1 MRRHLTATGELSGYL
16 FEWLRSALFQS
27 TVPKVSMTAFVGI
40 LSERAYSDGV
50 LLYVLALWLIDFL
63 LGATRALA
71 DPEQRLDVAKARR
84 GLLRLL
90 AIPLITYAAALI
102 EMVAGS
108 VAKLFGDEVAVAMG
122 VGLGGKLVLLA
133 LVAMAWEEAISIQR
147 NGRYF
152 YRALR
157 LRFTLPWRDE
167 QRSKPDGDGN
177 DA

>member
-1 MRRHLTATGELSGYL
+1 MRRSLTGELSGYL
-16 FEWLRSALFQS
+16 FEWLRSAALQS
-27 TVPKVSMTAFVGI
+27 TVPKVSMAAFISV

-50 LLYVLALWLIDFL
+50 LFYVLGLWLIDFL
-63 LGATRALA
+63 LGALRALA
-71 DPEQRLDVAKARR
+71 DPDERLELAKARR

-102 EMVAGS
+102 ELLAGS
-108 VAKLFGDEVAVAMG
+108 VAKMFGDEVAAAMG

-157 LRFTLPWRDE
+157 LRFTWPWRDE
-167 QRSKPDGDGN
+167 KPGRGDGDG
-177 DA
+177 